1 MKEKKKILKVRP
13 FNMANYSGG
22 SGYLIFSIFF
32 QIALLP
38 ATLIVW
44 LLSLVK
50 LPKDDEGKLIESE
63 ARKRFRLVATPLF
76 VVSTIVFLIVAVY
89 CCWGYGSIL
98 IYGFEILFAGA
109 VPSVCIFFIMKRL
122 DEAVISEEL
131 TVVKAIL
138 ISVVAVVL
146 VLVATLFICGFVLEP
161 IFNEIELKELDS
173 SNG

>member
-13 FNMANYSGG
+13 FNMANFSGG

-50 LPKDDEGKLIESE
+50 LPKDDEGKLVESE
-63 ARKRFRLVATPLF
+63 ARKRFRVVATPLF

-89 CCWGYGSIL
+89 CCWGYGSLL

-109 VPSVCIFFIMKRL
+109 VPSVCTFFILKKL
-122 DEAVISEEL
+122 DSDVISGSL
-131 TVVKAIL
+131 TAKGAIL
-138 ISVVAVVL
+138 ISLGAVVG
-146 VLVATLFICGFVLEP
+146 VLVATFLISGLILEP
-161 IFNEIELKELDS
+161 IFNEIDLAY
-173 SNG
+173 G

>member
-13 FNMANYSGG
+13 FNMANFSGG

-50 LPKDDEGKLIESE
+50 LPKDDEGKLVESE

-89 CCWGYGSIL
+89 CCWGYGSLL
-98 IYGFEILFAGA
+98 IYGFEILFVGA
-109 VPSVCIFFIMKRL
+109 VPSVCTFFILKKL
-122 DEAVISEEL
+122 DSDVISGSL
-131 TVVKAIL
+131 TAKGAIL
-138 ISVVAVVL
+138 ISLGAVVG
-146 VLVATLFICGFVLEP
+146 VLVATFLISGLILEP
-161 IFNEIELKELDS
+161 IFNEIDLAY
-173 SNG
+173 G

>member
-22 SGYLIFSIFF
+22 SGYLIFSVFF

-50 LPKDDEGKLIESE
+50 LPKDDEGKLVDSE

-89 CCWGYGSIL
+89 CCWGYGSLL
-98 IYGFEILFAGA
+98 IYGFEILFVGA
-109 VPSVCIFFIMKRL
+109 VPSVCTFFILKKL
-122 DEAVISEEL
+122 DSDVISGSL
-131 TVVKAIL
+131 TAKGAIL
-138 ISVVAVVL
+138 ISLGGVVG
-146 VLVATLFICGFVLEP
+146 VLVATFLISGLILEP
-161 IFNEIELKELDS
+161 IFNEIDLAY
-173 SNG
+173 G

>member
-1 MKEKKKILKVRP
+1 MKEKKKVLKMRP
-13 FNMANYSGG
+13 FNMANFSGG

-50 LPKDDEGKLIESE
+50 LPKDDEGKLVESE

-89 CCWGYGSIL
+89 CCWGYGSLL

-109 VPSVCIFFIMKRL
+109 VPSVCTFFILKKL
-122 DEAVISEEL
+122 DSDVISGSL
-131 TVVKAIL
+131 TAKGAIL
-138 ISVVAVVL
+138 ISLGAVVG
-146 VLVATLFICGFVLEP
+146 VLVATFLISGLILEP
-161 IFNEIELKELDS
+161 IFNEIDLAY
-173 SNG
+173 G

>member
-13 FNMANYSGG
+13 FNMANFSGG

-50 LPKDDEGKLIESE
+50 LPKDDEGKLVESE

-89 CCWGYGSIL
+89 CCWGYGSLL

-109 VPSVCIFFIMKRL
+109 VPSVCTFFILKKL
-122 DEAVISEEL
+122 DSDVISGSL
-131 TVVKAIL
+131 TAKGAIL
-138 ISVVAVVL
+138 ISLGAVVG
-146 VLVATLFICGFVLEP
+146 VLVATFLISGLILEP
-161 IFNEIELKELDS
+161 IFNEIDLAY
-173 SNG
+173 G

>member
-50 LPKDDEGKLIESE
+50 LPKDDEGKLVESE

-89 CCWGYGSIL
+89 CCWGYGSLL

-109 VPSVCIFFIMKRL
+109 VPSVCTFFILKKL
-122 DEAVISEEL
+122 DSDVISGSL
-131 TVVKAIL
+131 TAKGAIL
-138 ISVVAVVL
+138 ISLGAVVG
-146 VLVATLFICGFVLEP
+146 VLVATFLISGLILEP
-161 IFNEIELKELDS
+161 IFNEIDLAY
-173 SNG
+173 G

>member
-22 SGYLIFSIFF
+22 SGYLIFSVFF

-38 ATLIVW
+38 ATIIVW

-50 LPKDDEGKLIESE
+50 LPKDDEGKLVESE

-89 CCWGYGSIL
+89 CCWGYGSLL

-109 VPSVCIFFIMKRL
+109 VPSVCTFFILKKL
-122 DEAVISEEL
+122 DSDVISGSL
-131 TVVKAIL
+131 TAKGAIL
-138 ISVVAVVL
+138 ISLGAVVG
-146 VLVATLFICGFVLEP
+146 VLVATFLISGLILEP
-161 IFNEIELKELDS
+161 IFNEIDLAY
-173 SNG
+173 G